1 MTKTS
6 SLKWALTL
14 ALGVSLTQ
22 AINPG
27 IAHAASDQ
35 LHEQIAGAWLIG
47 KPVFALREANGGEP
61 PLKSA
66 AAKIYQEH
74 QAARIKGDTSFDSAT
89 WCASLGMPRMLLV
102 DYPFEIVVRPKQ
114 VVFLHQWNWWA
125 RIVYLP
131 GALDRDPSAPPP
143 PSGPPG
149 APPGGPP
156 GAPPG
161 GPPGAPPRGAA
172 GEQEIGRT
180 ATGFSRGKWEGDV
193 LVIRTDHLTNQT
205 LLDGAGMPHS
215 AHLKLIERIRVLG
228 PDLLEDR
235 IRIQDDETFIH
246 PWETVL
252 TFKRQTGVS
261 RDEDVCLD
269 RIQAGE
275 PAVRETVKE

>member
-1 MTKTS
+1 MTKTPF
-6 SLKWALTL
+6 LKWAHTL
-14 ALGVSLTQ
+14 ALGVGLTL

-27 IAHAASDQ
+27 IAHAASDP
-35 LHEQIAGAWLIG
+35 LHEQIAGAWLIE
-47 KPVFALREANGGEP
+47 KPVFALRETDGGEP
-61 PLKSA
+61 PLKPA
-66 AAKIYQEH
+66 AAKIYQQH
-74 QAARIKGDTSFDSAT
+74 QAARTKGDTSFDSAT

-114 VVFLHQWNWWA
+114 VAFLHQWNWWA
-125 RIVYLP
+125 RLVYLP

-161 GPPGAPPRGAA
+161 GAA

-180 ATGFSRGKWEGDV
+180 STGFSRGKWEGDV

-205 LLDGAGMPHS
+205 LLDSAGMPHS
-215 AHLKLIERIRVLG
+215 AHLKLIERIRVLS

-235 IRIQDDETFIH
+235 IRIQDDETFTR
-246 PWETVL
+246 PWESVL
-252 TFKRQTGVS
+252 TFKRQTGSS

-275 PAVRETVKE
+275 PAVRETAKE